1 MPEAEL
7 LELAG
12 IYEEKGLDKE
22 LSIKVAKQLTAHNAL
37 AALARDELGISDI
50 TEAWPLQAALAFVSG
65 AILPVVAALFVPVK
79 QMIYIQY
86 GVALLF
92 LIILGTI
99 AAKAGGSNVTK
110 AIVLITFWG
119 TVAMGVTALIGLLFG
134 VK

>member
-1 MPEAEL
+1 M
-7 LELAG
+7 
-12 IYEEKGLDKE
+12 
-22 LSIKVAKQLTAHNAL
+22 
-37 AALARDELGISDI
+37 
-50 TEAWPLQAALAFVSG
+50 QAALAFVSG

-119 TVAMGVTALIGLLFG
+119 TVAMGVTALIGLLLE
-134 VK
+134 

>member
-50 TEAWPLQAALAFVSG
+50 TEA
-65 AILPVVAALFVPVK
+65 
-79 QMIYIQY
+79 
-86 GVALLF
+86 
-92 LIILGTI
+92 
-99 AAKAGGSNVTK
+99 
-110 AIVLITFWG
+110 
-119 TVAMGVTALIGLLFG
+119 
-134 VK
+134 